1 MRCPSPHADRHSRS
15 RSPGARRRTA
25 EQMAHEYEVPGLMAV
40 LTAGIDVTAGIGVL
54 AGRLLGLETA
64 DQRTQR
70 RIAAYAAAVEKV
82 CVAARLAITTTRPSV
97 EHDAPDLPLLSA
109 HSVRVC

>member
-1 MRCPSPHADRHSRS
+1 
-15 RSPGARRRTA
+15 
-25 EQMAHEYEVPGLMAV
+25 MAHEYTP
-40 LTAGIDVTAGIGVL
+40 LTAGIDVLDKLVG
-54 AGRLLGLETA
+54 LLGLKTA
-64 DQRTQR
+64 VPGPQR

-97 EHDAPDLPLLSA
+97 KHDAPDLPLLSA